1 VAGHVTNRAG
11 GAVPTGLTIVR
22 PTTAKA
28 DPANAEGRE
37 RCGLRRT
44 LGLVAVL
51 VWVRDART
59 VNGPTSGGDAS
70 VPATRAVDC

>member
-1 VAGHVTNRAG
+1 MARPVTKRAS
-11 GAVPTGLTIVR
+11 GAVTSGLTTLR
-22 PTTAKA
+22 PSTAKA

-44 LGLVAVL
+44 LGLVPVL

-70 VPATRAVDC
+70 VPAMRAVDC